1 MNLDELTKLS
11 GDASFREFYRKK
23 SKKNSIVVYAEKQ
36 KKKNLVIYSAINGL
50 LLKKKIKAPKLLSHN
65 YHENY
70 IEIEDLGNHTIY
82 NILKKKNVNKVNYYY
97 KIIFLLKKLQKI
109 KKKKIKTFQNLNY
122 NIPIYSNKILF
133 NESKLFLDW
142 YIPEVINKNKRRE
155 LNRKLTVIIQK
166 LLNKLKCREKIFV
179 HRDFHVS
186 NLMEH
191 NKDIYIIDTQD
202 ALYGN
207 ISYDLASLID
217 DVRLKTSNKDKE
229 IIFQKF
235 MKVNKYKNF
244 ENFKNDF
251 EILSVLRNL
260 KIIGIFQRL
269 YSRDKKKNYLK
280 LIPYAW
286 NLIEYRIKKNKN
298 LVELKTILDKYF
310 LKKR

>member
-1 MNLDELTKLS
+1 M
-11 GDASFREFYRKK
+11 
-23 SKKNSIVVYAEKQ
+23 
-36 KKKNLVIYSAINGL
+36 
-50 LLKKKIKAPKLLSHN
+50 
-65 YHENY
+65 
-70 IEIEDLGNHTIY
+70 
-82 NILKKKNVNKVNYYY
+82 
-97 KIIFLLKKLQKI
+97 
-109 KKKKIKTFQNLNY
+109 NY